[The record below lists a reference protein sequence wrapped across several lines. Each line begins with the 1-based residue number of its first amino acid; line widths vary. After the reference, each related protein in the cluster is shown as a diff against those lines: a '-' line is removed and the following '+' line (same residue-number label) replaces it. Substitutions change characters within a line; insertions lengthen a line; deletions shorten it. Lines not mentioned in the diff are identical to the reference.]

1 MGSSSMRIAAI
12 VFYYLCF
19 LTFATFH
26 NCFCNGNSNIVCSK
40 TEKQALL
47 KFKQDL
53 KDPSNRL
60 SSWAGDNCCQWSGV
74 VCDNFTGHVHEIH
87 LPYNDGD
94 AGCHY
99 NGNYS
104 KYETCWSY
112 HPLGGKINPSLLDL
126 KHLRYLDLSQNY
138 FGEIHIPTFIGSI
151 GSLRYLNLSKAGFS
165 GAIPHQLGN
174 LTMMRYLDLSRNRFG
189 GIHIPSFIGSIGSLR
204 YLDLSNA
211 EFSGAIPHQLGNL
224 TMMRYLDLSWNRF
237 GGIRI
242 PSFIGSIGSLR
253 YLDLSG
259 AEFSGAIPH
268 QLGNLTMIRYL
279 DLSFNFFYLQGNFSE
294 TALNLRGDNLH
305 WVSGLLSL
313 QHLDL
318 SFVNLSKAVDWVE
331 VMSTLPSLVELQLGG
346 CDLKYSSPS
355 TTINFTSL
363 HILDLSDNNF
373 AESIPKWIFS
383 LHHLVSLDI
392 IDCNFYG
399 PIPNGI
405 QNLTSLKEFSAVEN
419 NLNSSLPKGLFG
431 LKNLVVLDL
440 GFNKFQGPIPIGLL
454 NMTCLRDLDLGDNL
468 FTTWTNGL
476 LSRLSR
482 LESVNLADNL
492 LQGVIS
498 GAIGNLTSL
507 ISLDMSHN
515 QLEGKIS
522 SSLGKLCKL
531 KSIGLSN
538 NKFGGEVA
546 EVFRGFSHCMLDGLE
561 SMALDNNCLDGQFP
575 NELHQFKNL
584 TYLSLQNNSIF
595 GPIPESIKGLSS
607 LTRLS
612 LSYNHLTG
620 VLPESL
626 GQLAKLETLDLS
638 YNHLNGTLPESLGQL
653 AKLESLDVSHNL
665 MKGVVS
671 EIHFGNLKRLSC
683 LDGSGN
689 NLTLKVHSGWIPT
702 FQVRALMLASWQLG
716 PQFPAWLQYQGQLH
730 TLDIASTGISD
741 SIPQWFWPKIS
752 NLSLLNLSR
761 NQIRGEFPR
770 KFEVLIS
777 GYALDL
783 SFNNFKGMLPFI
795 SSNVQWLDFSNNS
808 FSGSVYHALCG
819 RMRKQNWL
827 FVLNLG
833 NNYLSGRIP
842 NCWQHWQYLQ
852 VLKLENNKLMGTIPL
867 SIGHLASLESL
878 HLRHNNLSG
887 KLPQSL
893 QHCIN
898 LVLIDLGGNEF
909 IGSIPPWMG
918 NSFTKLVVLNLRS
931 NKFQGGIPYEL
942 CRLSSLQI
950 LDLAHNNLSTVVPK
964 CFNNFTAM
972 TEKQNSSNLFSYH
985 ALNLT
990 SEAQEKAFLVTK
1002 GREVEYSTTL
1012 KFVTSMD
1019 LSENNL
1025 SGEIPKEL
1033 TTLVGLHFL
1042 NLSGNHFTG
1051 EIPKNIG
1058 DMEQLESLDFS
1069 LNQLCGEIPLSMSSL
1084 TFLSHLN
1091 LSYNNLIGQIPL
1103 STQLQSLENS
1113 SFVGNKL
1120 CGPPLPNCDTNKAI
1134 PKVGHGGNEEGEG
1147 FPEVWFYAISALGF
1161 VIGFWVV
1168 MGPLLFKMHWR
1179 IAYFRFLDDI
1189 WYNFYKIVVNG
1200 IKSIGNVQLGQE
1212 AKEEAVVHHS
1222 NRFWMLKKMRFKLV
1236 GDKGKEYVRHG
1247 IEVVDWFFPVDVWT
1261 TKIRYWEMLK
1271 VNGCGRYKIG
1281 IVEGVSAIATF
1292 LLLL

>member
-1 MGSSSMRIAAI
+1 MFIMGSSSMRIEAI
-12 VFYYLCF
+12 VFYLCF

-53 KDPSNRL
+53 KDPSNQL
-60 SSWAGDNCCQWSGV
+60 SSWAGDDCCQWSGV
-74 VCDNFTGHVHEIH
+74 VCDNFTGHVHVIH
-87 LPYNDGD
+87 LPYNYSD
-94 AGCHY
+94 ADCHY

-104 KYETCWSY
+104 EYEACWRY
-112 HPLGGKINPSLLDL
+112 HQLGGKINPSLLDL

-138 FGEIHIPTFIGSI
+138 FG
-151 GSLRYLNLSKAGFS
+151 
-165 GAIPHQLGN
+165 
-174 LTMMRYLDLSRNRFG
+174 

-204 YLDLSNA
+204 YLNLSRA

-224 TMMRYLDLSWNRF
+224 TMMRYLDLSGNHF

-253 YLDLSG
+253 YLDLSD

-268 QLGNLTMIRYL
+268 QLGNLTMLRYL
-279 DLSFNFFYLQGNFSE
+279 DLSFNSFYLQGNFSE
-294 TALNLRGDNLH
+294 TELKFRGDNLH

-313 QHLDL
+313 QHLDM

-331 VMSTLPSLVELQLGG
+331 VISTLPSLVELQLRG
-346 CDLKYSSPS
+346 CDLTYSSPS
-355 TTINFTSL
+355 TTSNFTSL
-363 HILDLSDNNF
+363 HILDLSGNNF
-373 AESIPKWIFS
+373 APSIPKWIFS
-383 LHHLVSLDI
+383 LNHLVSLDI
-392 IDCNFYG
+392 MSCNFYG

-419 NLNSSLPKGLFG
+419 NLNSSLPKALFS
-431 LKNLVVLDL
+431 LKNLLVLDL

-454 NMTCLRDLDLGDNL
+454 NMTCLRDLDLRGNL
-468 FTTWTNGL
+468 FTTLPNGL

-482 LESVNLADNL
+482 LESVNLVDNL

-531 KSIGLSN
+531 KSIDLSN

-584 TYLSLQNNSIF
+584 TYLSL
-595 GPIPESIKGLSS
+595 
-607 LTRLS
+607 
-612 LSYNHLTG
+612 
-620 VLPESL
+620 
-626 GQLAKLETLDLS
+626 S
-638 YNHLNGTLPESLGQL
+638 YNHLNGTLPQSLGQL

-671 EIHFGNLKRLSC
+671 EIHFGNLKRLSY

-689 NLTLKVHSGWIPT
+689 NLTLKVRSSWIPT

-716 PQFPAWLQYQGQLH
+716 PQFPAWLKYQGQLD

-752 NLSLLNLSR
+752 NLSQLNLSR

-770 KFEVLIS
+770 KFDVLIS
-777 GYALDL
+777 GYAIDL

-795 SSNVQWLDFSNNS
+795 SSDVEWLDLSNNS

-819 RMRKQNWL
+819 RMRKQNWM

-842 NCWQHWQYLQ
+842 NCWQHWQNLQ
-852 VLKLENNKLMGTIPL
+852 VLKLENNKLTGTIPL

-909 IGSIPPWMG
+909 IGSIPTWMG

-950 LDLAHNNLSTVVPK
+950 LDLAHNNLSKVVPK

-972 TEKQNSSNLFSYH
+972 AEKQNSSNLFSYY
-985 ALNLT
+985 ALSPT
-990 SEAQEKAFLVTK
+990 SEAQENAFLVTK

-1033 TTLVGLHFL
+1033 TRLVGLHSL

-1084 TFLSHLN
+1084 NFLSHLN

-1103 STQLQSLENS
+1103 STQLQSFENS

-1161 VIGFWVV
+1161 VVGFWVV
-1168 MGPLLFKMHWR
+1168 VGPLLFKMHWR

-1189 WYNFYKIVVNG
+1189 WYNFCNFI
-1200 IKSIGNVQLGQE
+1200 
-1212 AKEEAVVHHS
+1212 
-1222 NRFWMLKKMRFKLV
+1222 LKCH
-1236 GDKGKEYVRHG
+1236 Y
-1247 IEVVDWFFPVDVWT
+1247 IC
-1261 TKIRYWEMLK
+1261 
-1271 VNGCGRYKIG
+1271 N
-1281 IVEGVSAIATF
+1281 
-1292 LLLL
+1292 

>member
-12 VFYYLCF
+12 VFYLCF

-53 KDPSNRL
+53 EDPSNRL
-60 SSWAGDNCCQWSGV
+60 SSWAGDDCCQWSGV
-74 VCDNFTGHVHEIH
+74 VCDNFTGHVHVIH
-87 LPYNDGD
+87 LPYNYSD
-94 AGCHY
+94 ADCY
-99 NGNYS
+99 LKRNFA
-104 KYETCWSY
+104 EFEACWRY
-112 HPLGGKINPSLLDL
+112 HKLGGKINPSLLDL
-126 KHLRYLDLSQNY
+126 KHLRYLDLSWNYFGGIRIPSFIGFIGSLRYLNLSHAGFSGAIPHQLGNLTMIRYLDLSQNY
-138 FGEIHIPTFIGSI
+138 FGGTRIPSFIGSI
-151 GSLRYLNLSKAGFS
+151 GSLRYLDLSHAGFS

-174 LTMMRYLDLSRNRFG
+174 LTMMRYLDLSGNDFR

-204 YLDLSNA
+204 YLDLS
-211 EFSGAIPHQLGNL
+211 L
-224 TMMRYLDLSWNRF
+224 
-237 GGIRI
+237 
-242 PSFIGSIGSLR
+242 
-253 YLDLSG
+253 

-279 DLSFNFFYLQGNFSE
+279 DLSFNYFFLQGTFSATE
-294 TALNLRGDNLH
+294 LQLRGDNLH

-313 QHLDL
+313 QHLDM
-318 SFVNLSKAVDWVE
+318 SWVNLSKAVDWVE
-331 VMSTLPSLVELQLGG
+331 VMSTLPSLVELQLRG
-346 CDLKYSSPS
+346 CYLKYSSPS

-363 HILDLSDNNF
+363 HILGLSDNNF
-373 AESIPKWIFS
+373 APSIPKWIFS
-383 LHHLVSLDI
+383 LNHLVFLDI
-392 IDCNFYG
+392 SICNFYG

-405 QNLTSLKEFSAVEN
+405 QNMTSLKEFYAVVN
-419 NLNSSLPKGLFG
+419 NLNSSLPKGFFS
-431 LKNLVVLDL
+431 LKDLVVLHL
-440 GFNKFQGPIPIGLL
+440 RSNKFQGPIPIGLL
-454 NMTCLRDLDLGDNL
+454 NMTCLRDLDLGENL
-468 FTTWTNGL
+468 FTTLPNGW

-482 LESVNLADNL
+482 LESVILSGNN

-507 ISLDMSHN
+507 ISLDMSYN

-531 KSIGLSN
+531 KIIDLSN

-561 SMALDNNCLDGQFP
+561 SMALENNCLDGQFP

-595 GPIPESIKGLSS
+595 GPIPESIKKLSS

-620 VLPESL
+620 ILPESL

-653 AKLESLDVSHNL
+653 AKLETLDISYNHLNGTLPERLGKLVMLNYLDISHNL
-665 MKGVVS
+665 MKDVVS
-671 EIHFGNLKRLSC
+671 EIHFANLTSLSY

-689 NLTLKVHSGWIPT
+689 GLTLKVRDGWIPT
-702 FQVRALMLASWQLG
+702 FQVRTLMLASWQLG
-716 PQFPAWLQYQGQLH
+716 PQFPAWLQYQGQLE
-730 TLDIASTGISD
+730 TLDISNTGISN

-752 NLSLLNLSR
+752 NLSQLNLSR
-761 NQIRGEFPR
+761 NQIRGEIPR

-777 GYALDL
+777 ASVIDL

-795 SSNVQWLDFSNNS
+795 SSTVVWLDLSNNS
-808 FSGSVYHALCG
+808 FLGSSYHALCG
-819 RMRKQNWL
+819 RMRKENWL
-827 FVLNLG
+827 MVLNLA

-842 NCWQHWQYLQ
+842 NCWQDWQYLQ
-852 VLKLENNKLMGTIPL
+852 VLKLENNKLMGTIPP

-898 LVLIDLGGNEF
+898 LVLVDLSGNEF
-909 IGSIPPWMG
+909 IGSIPTWMG
-918 NSFTKLVVLNLRS
+918 NSFSKLVVLNLRS

-972 TEKQNSSNLFSYH
+972 AEKQNSSNLFSYY
-985 ALNLT
+985 ALSPT
-990 SEAQEKAFLVTK
+990 SKAQENAFLVTK

-1012 KFVTSMD
+1012 KFVTSID

-1033 TTLVGLHFL
+1033 TGLVGLHSL

-1134 PKVGHGGNEEGEG
+1134 PKVRHGGNEEGEG

-1161 VIGFWVV
+1161 IVGFWVV
-1168 MGPLLFKMHWR
+1168 VGSLLFKMRWR

-1189 WYNFYKIVVNG
+1189 WYNFCNFI
-1200 IKSIGNVQLGQE
+1200 
-1212 AKEEAVVHHS
+1212 
-1222 NRFWMLKKMRFKLV
+1222 LKCH
-1236 GDKGKEYVRHG
+1236 Y
-1247 IEVVDWFFPVDVWT
+1247 IC
-1261 TKIRYWEMLK
+1261 
-1271 VNGCGRYKIG
+1271 N
-1281 IVEGVSAIATF
+1281 
-1292 LLLL
+1292 

>member
-1 MGSSSMRIAAI
+1 MFIMGSSSMRIAAI
-12 VFYYLCF
+12 VFYLCF
-19 LTFATFH
+19 LTVATFH

-87 LPYNDGD
+87 LPFNYSDVD
-94 AGCHY
+94 CHY
-99 NGNYS
+99 NGNIS
-104 KYETCWSY
+104 EYEACWSS
-112 HPLGGKINPSLLDL
+112 HHLGGKINPSLLDL
-126 KHLRYLDLSQNY
+126 KHLRYLDLS
-138 FGEIHIPTFIGSI
+138 
-151 GSLRYLNLSKAGFS
+151 
-165 GAIPHQLGN
+165 
-174 LTMMRYLDLSRNRFG
+174 
-189 GIHIPSFIGSIGSLR
+189 
-204 YLDLSNA
+204 
-211 EFSGAIPHQLGNL
+211 
-224 TMMRYLDLSWNRF
+224 WNHF

-253 YLDLSG
+253 YLDLSQ

-279 DLSFNFFYLQGNFSE
+279 DLSFNYLYLQGTFSG
-294 TALNLRGDNLH
+294 TVPHLRGDNLH

-313 QHLDL
+313 QHLDM
-318 SFVNLSKAVDWVE
+318 SGVNLSKAVDWAE
-331 VMSTLPSLVELQLGG
+331 VISTLPSLVELHFVE

-363 HILDLSDNNF
+363 HILVLSYNNF
-373 AESIPKWIFS
+373 ASSIPKWIFS
-383 LHHLVSLDI
+383 LNHLVSLHI
-392 IDCNFYG
+392 SLCNFYG
-399 PIPNGI
+399 PIPSGI
-405 QNLTSLKEFSAVEN
+405 QNMTSLKEFYAFGN
-419 NLNSSLPKGLFG
+419 NLNSSLPKELFI
-431 LKNLVVLDL
+431 LRDLVSLDL
-440 GFNKFQGPIPIGLL
+440 GFNMFQGPIPIGLL
-454 NMTCLRDLDLGDNL
+454 NMTSLRDLDLELNL
-468 FTTWTNGL
+468 FTTLPNGL
-476 LSRLSR
+476 LSSLSR
-482 LESVNLADNL
+482 LESIILSGNL

-507 ISLDMSHN
+507 FSLDMSHN
-515 QLEGKIS
+515 QLEGKIAT
-522 SSLGKLCKL
+522 SLGKLCKL
-531 KSIGLSN
+531 KRIDLSY
-538 NKFGGEVA
+538 NKFGGEAA
-546 EVFRGFSHCMLDGLE
+546 EVFKNFSQCMLDGLE
-561 SMALDNNCLDGQFP
+561 SMSLGNNYLGGQFP
-575 NELHQFKNL
+575 NELYQFKNL
-584 TYLSLQNNSIF
+584 TYLSLQNNSII
-595 GPIPESIKGLSS
+595 GPIPKSINRLSS
-607 LTRLS
+607 LRSLR

-638 YNHLNGTLPESLGQL
+638 YNHLNGIPKSLGQL
-653 AKLESLDVSHNL
+653 VMLNYLDVSHNL
-665 MKGVVS
+665 MKGVVY
-671 EIHFGNLKRLSC
+671 EIHFANLTRLWY
-683 LDGSGN
+683 LDGSKN
-689 NLTLKVHSGWIPT
+689 NLTLKVRDGWIPT
-702 FQVRALMLASWQLG
+702 FQVGYLMLASWQLG
-716 PQFPAWLQYQGQLH
+716 PSFPDWLQYQEQLI
-730 TLDIASTGISD
+730 TLDIANTGISD

-752 NLSLLNLSR
+752 NLWQLNLSR
-761 NQIRGEFPR
+761 NQIRGEIPR
-770 KFEVLIS
+770 EFEVLNSASTI
-777 GYALDL
+777 DL
-783 SFNNFKGMLPFI
+783 SFNNFKGMLPII
-795 SSNVQWLDFSNNS
+795 SSTVERLDLSNNS
-808 FSGSVYHALCG
+808 FLGSVYHALCS
-819 RMRKQNWL
+819 RMRKQNL
-827 FVLNLG
+827 LIVLNLA

-842 NCWQHWQYLQ
+842 NCWQHWQYLE
-852 VLKLENNKLMGTIPL
+852 VLQLENNQLMGTIPL
-867 SIGHLASLESL
+867 SIGHLASLKSL

-887 KLPQSL
+887 KLPHSL

-909 IGSIPPWMG
+909 IGSIPTWMG
-918 NSFTKLVVLNLRS
+918 NSFSKLVVLNLRS

-972 TEKQNSSNLFSYH
+972 VEKQNSSNLFSYF
-985 ALNLT
+985 AMSPT
-990 SEAQEKAFLVTK
+990 SRAQENAFLVTK
-1002 GREVEYSTTL
+1002 GREVEYSTIL

-1033 TTLVGLHFL
+1033 TRLVGLHSL

-1103 STQLQSLENS
+1103 STELQSLENS

-1120 CGPPLPNCDTNKAI
+1120 CGSPLPNCDTNKAI
-1134 PKVGHGGNEEGEG
+1134 PKVGHGGNEGEG

-1161 VIGFWVV
+1161 VVGFWVV
-1168 MGPLLFKMHWR
+1168 VGPLLFKMRWR

-1189 WYNFYKIVVNG
+1189 WYNFCNFI
-1200 IKSIGNVQLGQE
+1200 
-1212 AKEEAVVHHS
+1212 
-1222 NRFWMLKKMRFKLV
+1222 LKCH
-1236 GDKGKEYVRHG
+1236 Y
-1247 IEVVDWFFPVDVWT
+1247 IC
-1261 TKIRYWEMLK
+1261 
-1271 VNGCGRYKIG
+1271 N
-1281 IVEGVSAIATF
+1281 
-1292 LLLL
+1292 